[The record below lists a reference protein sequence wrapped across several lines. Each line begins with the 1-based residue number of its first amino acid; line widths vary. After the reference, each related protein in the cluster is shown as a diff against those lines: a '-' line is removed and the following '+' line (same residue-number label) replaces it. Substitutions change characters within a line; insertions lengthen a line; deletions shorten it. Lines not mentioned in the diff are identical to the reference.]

1 MSAKDPKKNI
11 ILMVSAV
18 LIIAFLSLGTLILP
32 DREKSDN
39 ENRYLEQAPDFDI
52 GDILSGEFEEDSEK
66 YLTDQIIGREQW
78 ISMYSN
84 ILKAGLRKDINGVYL
99 LKDGV
104 LAERN
109 TAWEFDWST
118 FRGNLDNVALLRS
131 DLEGRI
137 PVDVMLVPSASFANR
152 AAYNMSTNFDEYR
165 CFSHAEDALGDGL
178 IILRGQMEPDMYYKT
193 DHHWN
198 MKGAMNAAS
207 IYLARAGLKVD
218 LPELVTVSG
227 GFRGTLY
234 SKILMNGD
242 VTDAI
247 QLPAGWEED
256 RTKLIADGEEFDSIY
271 FGDRL
276 DQKDQYEVYLG
287 GNYGKA
293 DIIPENG
300 EGKPSLLIVKDSYA
314 NSFVPAILSDFSRIT
329 LIDPRYYRGS
339 VEDLAKMEGYD
350 RVLVLFSTV
359 NFSQQKL
366 ELTKSLLG

>member
-39 ENRYLEQAPDFDI
+39 ENRYLAQAPDFDI

-78 ISMYSN
+78 ISVYSN
-84 ILKAGLRKDINGVYL
+84 ILKLGLRKDINGVYL

-104 LAERN
+104 LAER
-109 TAWEFDWST
+109 TTPWEFDRNT
-118 FRGNLDNVALLRS
+118 FRGNLDNVALLRD
-131 DLEGRI
+131 DLKGRI
-137 PVDVMLVPSASFANR
+137 PVDVMLVPSASFVNR
-152 AAYNMSTNFDEYR
+152 DAYNMSTNFPEEP
-165 CFSHAEDALGDGL
+165 CFSQAEDALGESL
-178 IILRGQMEPDMYYKT
+178 ILLKDRMEPDMYYKT

-198 MKGAMNAAS
+198 MEGAMNAAS
-207 IYLARAGLKVD
+207 VYLDRAGLKAD
-218 LPELVTVSG
+218 LPELVTVSED
-227 GFRGTLY
+227 FRGTLY
-234 SKILMNGD
+234 SKILINGD
-242 VTDAI
+242 RTDDI
-247 QLPAGWEED
+247 LLPAGWED
-256 RTKLIADGEEFDSIY
+256 DGTKLIADGEEFDSIY
-271 FGDRL
+271 FKDRL
-276 DQKDQYEVYLG
+276 EQKDQYEVYLG
-287 GNYGKA
+287 GNYGRA
-293 DIIPENG
+293 DIVPEDG
-300 EGKPSLLIVKDSYA
+300 DGKPSLLIVKDSYA
-314 NSFVPAILSDFSRIT
+314 NSFVPAVLNDFSKIT

-339 VEDLAKMEGYD
+339 VEDLASSEGYD